1 MLWESGRRVGDL
13 VGVDSFD
20 VVFVR
25 VPRSEDFNKLI
36 TQIDCVL
43 TGTKPMRVPLRK
55 QIGVWDQNHLRADA
69 KRKKDEGRRKDE
81 EL

>member
-1 MLWESGRRVGDL
+1 MLWEGGRRIGDL
-13 VGVDSFD
+13 VGVNSFD

-25 VPRSEDFNKLI
+25 VPRSADFDKLV
-36 TQIDCVL
+36 TQIDCLL
-43 TGTKPMRVPLRK
+43 TGTKSMRVPSKKHFGLS
-55 QIGVWDQNHLRADA
+55 DQYHLRAHA